1 MSLTSKTSCAITI
14 SDVPTTKR
22 ILVIDVGGTHVKLY
36 TAPNTPAI
44 EFVSG
49 HTMTPEQF
57 IHYVNQCVDTS
68 LFDGVSIG
76 FPSPISGNRI
86 LKEPVNLA
94 SGWVNFDLADVF
106 PCPIRLINDAAMQA
120 VGSYEGGSML
130 FLGLGTGLGSALIV
144 NQQLQPM
151 EVAHLPYLEHDYEYY
166 VSEHYRESE
175 GDAVWRQSVLTVVD
189 LFYQAFMPDYIV
201 IGGGNVHQFTTLPE
215 HVRRGD
221 NDKAFL
227 GGIRIWG
234 NNLWINH
241 LTINFNSVL

>member
-1 MSLTSKTSCAITI
+1 MPLKSQTSCVITI
-14 SDVPTTKR
+14 SNVPSTKR

-49 HTMTPEQF
+49 DKMTPEQF
-57 IHYVNQCVDTS
+57 IHDINQYVDPTS
-68 LFDGVSIG
+68 FDSVSIG

-86 LKEPVNLA
+86 LKEPVNLGE
-94 SGWVNFDLADVF
+94 GWVDFDLVNAF

-130 FLGLGTGLGSALIV
+130 FLGLGTGLGSALVV

-151 EVAHLPYLEHDYEYY
+151 EIAHLPYLEHDYEYY
-166 VSEHYRESE
+166 ASEHYRELV
-175 GDAVWRQSVLTVVD
+175 GDEVWRQSVLTIVD
-189 LFYQAFMPDYIV
+189 YFYQALMPDYIV
-201 IGGGNVHQFTTLPE
+201 IGGGNVHHFTQLPKY
-215 HVRRGD
+215 VRRGD

-234 NNLWINH
+234 NNL
-241 LTINFNSVL
+241 

>member
-1 MSLTSKTSCAITI
+1 MPLKSQTSCVSTI
-14 SDVPTTKR
+14 SDVPTTQR

-36 TAPNTPAI
+36 TAPNIPAI

-49 HTMTPEQF
+49 HQMTPEQF
-57 IHYVNQCVDTS
+57 ISDINQYVDPS
-68 LFDGVSIG
+68 SFDGVSIG

-86 LKEPVNLA
+86 LKEPVNLGC
-94 SGWVNFDLADVF
+94 GWVDFDLVNAF

-130 FLGLGTGLGSALIV
+130 FLGLGTGLGSALVV

-151 EVAHLPYLEHDYEYY
+151 EIAHLPYLEHDYEYY
-166 VSEHYRESE
+166 VSEHYRELV
-175 GDAVWRQSVLTVVD
+175 GDEVWQQGVLTIVNY
-189 LFYQAFMPDYIV
+189 FYQALMPDYIV
-201 IGGGNVHQFTTLPE
+201 IGGGNVHHFTELPE
-215 HVRRGD
+215 YVRRGD

-234 NNLWINH
+234 NNL
-241 LTINFNSVL
+241 

>member
-1 MSLTSKTSCAITI
+1 MSLTSKTSCVITI

-57 IHYVNQCVDTS
+57 IHDVNQCVDTS

-94 SGWVNFDLADVF
+94 SGWVNFDLADAF

-189 LFYQAFMPDYIV
+189 LFIK
-201 IGGGNVHQFTTLPE
+201 HLCRTTLLS
-215 HVRRGD
+215 VAGMCISLRRYRNMYGVEIMT
-221 NDKAFL
+221 KLFL
-227 GGIRIWG
+227 VESEFGEITYESI
-234 NNLWINH
+234 I
-241 LTINFNSVL
+241 

>member
-1 MSLTSKTSCAITI
+1 MTFTSKTSSVITI
-14 SDVPTTKR
+14 SEASTTKR

-36 TAPNTPAI
+36 TDPISPAI

-57 IHYVNQCVDTS
+57 IQDIHQNVDPS
-68 LFDGVSIG
+68 MFDGISIG

-86 LKEPVNLA
+86 LTEPVNLG
-94 SGWVNFDLADVF
+94 SGWVDFDLVNAF

-130 FLGLGTGLGSALIV
+130 FLGLGTGLGTTLVV
-144 NQQLQPM
+144 NQQLLPM
-151 EVAHLPYLEHDYEYY
+151 EIAHLPYLDHDYEYY
-166 VSEHYRESE
+166 VSEHYRESA
-175 GDAVWRQSVLTVVD
+175 GDELWRQNVLKIVD
-189 LFYQAFMPDYIV
+189 YFYKALMPDYIV
-201 IGGGNVHQFTTLPE
+201 IGGGNVHQFTDLPE

-227 GGIRIWG
+227 GGLRIWG
-234 NNLWINH
+234 NNL
-241 LTINFNSVL
+241 

>member
-1 MSLTSKTSCAITI
+1 MSFTSKMSSVLTI
-14 SDVPTTKR
+14 SEAPTTKR

-36 TAPNTPAI
+36 TDPNSSAI

-57 IHYVNQCVDTS
+57 IQDIHQNVDPS
-68 LFDGVSIG
+68 MFDGVSIG

-86 LKEPVNLA
+86 LKEPVNLGT
-94 SGWVNFDLADVF
+94 GWVDFNLANAF
-106 PCPIRLINDAAMQA
+106 PCPVRLINDAAMQA

-130 FLGLGTGLGSALIV
+130 FLGLGTGLGTTLVV

-151 EVAHLPYLEHDYEYY
+151 EIAHLPYLEHDYEYY
-166 VSEHYRESE
+166 VSEHYRESA
-175 GDAVWRQSVLTVVD
+175 GDELWRKNVLKIVD
-189 LFYQAFMPDYIV
+189 YFYQALMPDYIV
-201 IGGGNVHQFTTLPE
+201 IGGGNIHQFTDLPE
-215 HVRRGD
+215 YVRRGD

-227 GGIRIWG
+227 GGLRIWG

-241 LTINFNSVL
+241 L